1 MKQNSQLFGSLFRR
15 SLEKRR
21 DTSTNR
27 NVYIHS
33 HTDAW
38 NLTQQQH
45 KPFTVV
51 STAPPTRH
59 SQHHSSVMSE
69 TAALHSS
76 SGLFQTLAPGAVGGV
91 CNTLAGHP
99 MDLVKVRWQV
109 VGCAT
114 DTASSSSAHNSS
126 LLSTLRS
133 ILERNGVRGLYQ
145 GVSAP
150 LIAVVPAFAVSFG
163 TYESVKH
170 QMMIQHHQQQQQPTL
185 VQLAAAGG
193 ISGLA
198 LAMVLGPTERIKC
211 LLQVSSG
218 QNHTQSF
225 WGTVQ
230 HCYQTGGVRSL
241 FRGTLLTVARD
252 VPGNAAYFGTY
263 EGIRRGLLSTTTT
276 TTAATSYDES
286 HHHSA
291 SSSYTTSIT
300 VLAGGLAGVA
310 NWIIAIPIDVIKS
323 RWQTTSIPT
332 TTATTYGSTP
342 PEQQHPTGVRRLV
355 VELVQTQ
362 GWRAL
367 FRGLT
372 PALVRAFPANAA
384 CFAGVE
390 ATRRLLH
397 GESSNHE

>member
-1 MKQNSQLFGSLFRR
+1 
-15 SLEKRR
+15 
-21 DTSTNR
+21 
-27 NVYIHS
+27 
-33 HTDAW
+33 
-38 NLTQQQH
+38 
-45 KPFTVV
+45 
-51 STAPPTRH
+51 
-59 SQHHSSVMSE
+59 MSE

-114 DTASSSSAHNSS
+114 DATNTSSSAHNSS

-163 TYESVKH
+163 TYEYVKH
-170 QMMIQHHQQQQQPTL
+170 QMMMQQQQQQQQQQQPTL

-218 QNHTQSF
+218 HNHTQSF

-276 TTAATSYDES
+276 TTAAVTSDDES

-291 SSSYTTSIT
+291 SSSYTTAIT

-332 TTATTYGSTP
+332 TTATTYGSTLQEP
-342 PEQQHPTGVRRLV
+342 QHPTGVRRLV